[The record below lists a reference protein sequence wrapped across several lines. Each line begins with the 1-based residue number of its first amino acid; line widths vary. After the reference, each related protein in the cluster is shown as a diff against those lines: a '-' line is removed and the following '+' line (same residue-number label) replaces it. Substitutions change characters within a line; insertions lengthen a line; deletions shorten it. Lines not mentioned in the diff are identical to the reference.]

1 MHHFDIKKKSSL
13 HFMYFTFHTRRTDKN
28 ENSLEWKNDESVISG
43 VGELSSTNA
52 RFVLKTQNNRIDYL

>member
-1 MHHFDIKKKSSL
+1 MY
-13 HFMYFTFHTRRTDKN
+13 MYFTFHTRRTDKN